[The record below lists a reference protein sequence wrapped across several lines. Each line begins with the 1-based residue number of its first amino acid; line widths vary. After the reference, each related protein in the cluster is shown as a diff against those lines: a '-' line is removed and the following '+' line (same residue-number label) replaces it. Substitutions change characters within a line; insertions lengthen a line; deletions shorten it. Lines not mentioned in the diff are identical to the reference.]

1 MKCDKCGTPI
11 IPGEDTC
18 RICGTKA
25 NVLKR
30 RVSPDIIDLPDDEET
45 ISNDLPDLQDIIS
58 RLERADIDQEDYEN
72 MIYDKVEETELIM
85 DKPQKNTGKEQIELK
100 EMEDKKK
107 ILDTVEPRKPRLN
120 KTKKGLKNGK
130 ITINTAVIILT
141 LVLFC
146 SILMNICLFIVKGNS
161 KAKKDN
167 TPVEEKVV
175 YSKVSYDNYKITIPS
190 TWIIEQK
197 TNNLLIYDET
207 ENWSAS
213 MQIVKNAN
221 YDDFVPNK
229 DKLVESLGNLKYQ
242 FTSNYSKKVDKKEY
256 YLFKGKYYDYS
267 VYVIVTELDDNQIIT
282 ADLKFKGEVDD
293 ILLNDILVSMGS
305 LKEKATDS
313 LFKDNFEFN
322 DISNQVGDIS
332 KNQE

>member
-1 MKCDKCGTPI
+1 MKCNKCGTPI

-18 RICGTKA
+18 RICGAKA
-25 NVLKR
+25 DALKR
-30 RVSPDIIDLPDDEET
+30 RVSPDIIDLPDEET
-45 ISNDLPDLQDIIS
+45 VSNDLPDLQDIIS

-72 MIYDKVEETELIM
+72 MIYDKVEEPELI
-85 DKPQKNTGKEQIELK
+85 TEELEEK
-100 EMEDKKK
+100 VDKKHIVSEK
-107 ILDTVEPRKPRLN
+107 VKEKKKVLDTVEPKKPR
-120 KTKKGLKNGK
+120 TKNTKNGLKNGK
-130 ITINTAVIILT
+130 ISFNIGVIILT
-141 LVLFC
+141 LILLC
-146 SILMNICLFIVKGNS
+146 SISINICLFIMKGNF

-167 TPVEEKVV
+167 TPVEEKII
-175 YSKVSYDNYKITIPS
+175 YSNVSYDNYKITIPS
-190 TWIIEQK
+190 TWIVEQK
-197 TNNLLIYDET
+197 TSNLLIYDET
-207 ENWSAS
+207 ENWAAS

-221 YDDFVPNK
+221 YNDFVPNK

-242 FTSNYSKKVDKKEY
+242 FTSNYSKKVEKKEY

-267 VYVIVTELDDNQIIT
+267 VYVIVTELDDNQILT

-293 ILLNDILVSMGS
+293 ILLNNILVSMGS

-322 DISNQVGDIS
+322 DISKQVGDIS